1 MTIEEESMALL
12 TNDRSGA
19 GYLAVE
25 LTIDKRLQPL
35 TPFARGPVVSWD
47 VSDEVYE
54 ELKELTEEL
63 LAELE
68 ESESDW
74 PPSGKDWPQIDRA
87 KVGWL
92 NCTIRFVVGTIV
104 IYQQSLLVQYT
115 TFWDWYHLL
124 NTLTATEHKEDR
136 HIYSG
141 LESPE
146 LRMHLER
153 SYFDPEEWGL
163 DPETATGYSHSLH
176 IYVDTGIA
184 AGADG
189 VSGEGPGMFLYPTQE
204 KALAFARQ
212 LLAEADAA
220 G

>member
-1 MTIEEESMALL
+1 MALL
-12 TNDRSGA
+12 TNDQSGA

-25 LTIDKRLQPL
+25 LTIDKQLQPVA
-35 TPFARGPVVSWD
+35 PFARGPVVSWD
-47 VSDEVYE
+47 MPDEVYE
-54 ELKELTEEL
+54 ELGDLVTELA
-63 LAELE
+63 AELGE
-68 ESESDW
+68 PESDW
-74 PPSGKDWPQIDRA
+74 PPSGQDWPPIERA

-92 NCTIRFVVGTIV
+92 VCTIRFVVGTAV

-115 TFWDWYHLL
+115 TFWTWYHAL
-124 NTLTATEHKEDR
+124 NTLITTHHSEDR
-136 HIYSG
+136 HLYSG

-153 SYFDPEEWGL
+153 SYYDPAEWGEE
-163 DPETATGYSHSLH
+163 PGTPGNYGYSLH

-184 AGADG
+184 AGGGLG
-189 VSGEGPGMFLYPTQE
+189 VSGEGPGMFFYPTE
-204 KALAFARQ
+204 EEALAFARQ